1 MSKVTELGNQTIAVH
16 AGESSDP
23 HTSATTPNIVMATSY
38 KSDADA
44 KFSVEDQ
51 EEGNSQYMYTRW
63 GNPTIDQLAKKLSA
77 LEGAERCLVF
87 GSGMAAIST
96 LFLHELQ
103 SGDHM
108 VMSDVSYAGASEMSN
123 DILTKMNIEVTRVNM
138 SKLDLVSSAM
148 KPNTKLVHIE
158 SPCNPLC
165 RLTDIAAVAKIAHER
180 NAKLSIDSTFATP
193 LATKPIELGA
203 DYVIH
208 SLTKFI
214 SGHGDAIGGAILGPK
229 EELIKMHGT
238 VAAKLGGIISPFNA
252 WLIMRG
258 CSTLPLRMKVH
269 EENATKIASFLESH
283 PKVKQVIYPGLASH
297 PQHALAK
304 QQMDNF
310 SGMLQFQVEDGEKL
324 ASIFS
329 EQLKYFHYAVS
340 LGHHKSLIFYI
351 DTETMLNTS
360 FHLSEEQE
368 VDYRKYAGD
377 GIFRLSAGI
386 EDAED
391 LIADLEASLAL
402 Y

>member
-1 MSKVTELGNQTIAVH
+1 MEKIGNQTLAVH
-16 AGESSDP
+16 AGELSDP
-23 HTSATTPNIVMATSY
+23 NTAATTPNIVMATSY
-38 KSDADA
+38 KTDADA

-51 EEGNSQYMYTRW
+51 EEGKAQYMYTRW
-63 GNPTIDQLAKKLSA
+63 GNPTVDQLAKKLSA
-77 LEGAERCLVF
+77 LEGAQRCLVF

-138 SKLDLVSSAM
+138 SKLDLVQSAM
-148 KPNTKLVHIE
+148 RTNTKLVHIE

-165 RLTDIAAVAKIAHER
+165 RLTDIAAVANIVHASG
-180 NAKLSIDSTFATP
+180 AKLSIDSTFATP
-193 LATKPIELGA
+193 LATKPIALGA

-214 SGHGDAIGGAILGPK
+214 SGHGDAIGGALLGPK
-229 EELIKMHGT
+229 EDLIKMHGS

-258 CSTLPLRMKVH
+258 CSTLPIRMRVH
-269 EENATKIASFLESH
+269 EENALKIATYLESH
-283 PKVKQVIYPGLASH
+283 PKIKQVIYPGLNSH
-297 PQHALAK
+297 PQHELAK
-304 QQMDNF
+304 KQMDNF
-310 SGMLQFQVEDGEKL
+310 SGMLQFQVDEGEKL

-329 EQLKYFHYAVS
+329 SHLEYFHYAVS

-351 DTETMLNTS
+351 DTETMLKTS
-360 FHLSEEQE
+360 FHLTSDQE
-368 VDYRKYAGD
+368 ADYRIYAGD

-391 LIADLEASLAL
+391 LIADLDKSLAL